1 MGFHSRLQKEDSAGS
16 YLFDIQKSDV
26 SACIYN
32 TEIFDFLIDIIPKE
46 DLKSLKKLPAE
57 GMFNP
62 IPKWC

>member
-1 MGFHSRLQKEDSAGS
+1 M
-16 YLFDIQKSDV
+16 QKSDV

-32 TEIFDFLIDIIPKE
+32 TEIFDFLIDIIPKQ

-62 IPKWC
+62 IPK

>member
-1 MGFHSRLQKEDSAGS
+1 MGLYFGLKAQNPPG
-16 YLFDIQKSDV
+16 YNIFMQKSDV

-62 IPKWC
+62 IPR